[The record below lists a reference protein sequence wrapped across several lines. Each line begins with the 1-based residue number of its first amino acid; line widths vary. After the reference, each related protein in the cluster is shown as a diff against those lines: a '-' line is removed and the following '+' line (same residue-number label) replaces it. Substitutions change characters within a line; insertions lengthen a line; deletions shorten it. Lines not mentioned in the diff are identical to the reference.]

1 VQAEESLLLRFTKNG
16 PTFDRSFLMSSWQIS
31 VKQRS
36 KRRSQQDLF
45 GASLAASNRW
55 ILAKRQG
62 SKNTLKL
69 VISQKE
75 PNFRRAPFVEF
86 LWDAY
91 ATNASRRS
99 LTRSFQRW
107 SFLGKHADRRREAL
121 VTKWQNNS
129 ITGNKAPTLKS
140 CISTSVPSIAVILS
154 PACSSW
160 KVDINRSIG

>member
-16 PTFDRSFLMSSWQIS
+16 PTFDSSCSMNSWRIF

-36 KRRSQQDLF
+36 KRRCQQDLS
-45 GASLAASNRW
+45 GAGLGARNQW

-62 SKNTLKL
+62 PKEALKL
-69 VISQKE
+69 VVSQKE

-86 LWDAY
+86 LWNLD

-107 SFLGKHADRRREAL
+107 SCLGNHADPRRAAL
-121 VTKWQNNS
+121 VTKCQNNS
-129 ITGNKAPTLKS
+129 ITRNIAPTLK
-140 CISTSVPSIAVILS
+140 
-154 PACSSW
+154 ACSLMS
-160 KVDINRSIG
+160 